1 MPEQP
6 RVNPPSN
13 TILGARRLVTACL
26 DGLRIPYQ
34 WLTYDGIELRRR
46 DGSAVLVIFTDAPPS
61 GPSEVAVEVSAKDLL
76 SRKPEVVAAAFARI
90 TEAGGYGALAPISRG
105 PARAKRPYGD
115 DHDSVAWR
123 EGTFR
128 RSPNPSPE
136 VYQQTDKIVGT
147 CVRFFYFKNK
157 QLCMRLSFDVDD
169 LKTFAQVWTANF
181 FATSRIVDEP
191 MSSEGNQKLLYRHLR
206 QHFAW
211 LYAQMRGIRSR
222 SLVLDR
228 DALST
233 SLNVEY
239 VLDAHTWATG
249 EATAISTNQK
259 FFQADYTVIDADPVR
274 KRRMEVFFD
283 LEELRERDHAPVP
296 NIDPRTRTKK
306 AKAQLAK
313 SLDGLPCDR
322 RLLLLEQAGTSPFT
336 CIDTKK
342 EAAKQYL
349 LHTRSCPACA
359 ERPLPPFVEKSTAV
373 DLLGGEV
380 DVDDG
385 VGARKRRSAVKEV

>member
-1 MPEQP
+1 MTQQT

-26 DGLRIPYQ
+26 DGLKIHYQ
-34 WLTYDGIELRRR
+34 WLTYDGIELRHRN
-46 DGSAVLVIFTDAPPS
+46 GSSVLVIFTDAPPAE
-61 GPSEVAVEVSAKDLL
+61 PSEFAVEVSAKELL
-76 SRKPEVVAAAFARI
+76 SRKPEVVAAAFAQI
-90 TEAGGYGALAPISRG
+90 TAAGGYGTPAPISRG
-105 PARAKRPYGD
+105 PARTKRPYGD

-128 RSPNPSPE
+128 RSPNPSAE

-147 CVRFFYFKNK
+147 CVRFFYFKNR

-191 MSSEGNQKLLYRHLR
+191 MSSDGNQKLLYKHLR

-211 LYAQMRGIRSR
+211 LYSQMRGIRSR

-239 VLDAHTWATG
+239 VLDAQTWATG

-259 FFQADYTVIDADPVR
+259 FFQADYTIVDADPVR
-274 KRRMEVFFD
+274 KRKMEVFFD
-283 LEELRERDHAPVP
+283 LEELRERDRLPPP
-296 NIDPRTRTKK
+296 NIDLKSRTKEAKVKLTK
-306 AKAQLAK
+306 AL
-313 SLDGLPCDR
+313 SELPCDQL
-322 RLLLLEQAGTSPFT
+322 LLLLEQVGTSPFT

-342 EAAKQYL
+342 EASKQYL
-349 LHTRSCPACA
+349 MHSHSCTACSLK
-359 ERPLPPFVEKSTAV
+359 PLPPFVEKSTAV
-373 DLLGGEV
+373 DFFGGEV
-380 DVDDG
+380 DENNG
-385 VGARKRRSAVKEV
+385 GGARKPRRTAVES